1 MSAIFRQLGTRCNP
15 DLCRELDIAGVA
27 APNDAPLPGSYASC
41 IEFET
46 RTAKSQG
53 EKIVNIDSDAQKDLA
68 LNDEDADSVVGG
80 NKKAKKSA
88 KHHKASHPAAAAS
101 HAPLMIY
108 QATAYGPTEV
118 SANSGDDDCAPDPS
132 SPDATS

>member
-1 MSAIFRQLGTRCNP
+1 M
-15 DLCRELDIAGVA
+15 
-27 APNDAPLPGSYASC
+27 
-41 IEFET
+41 
-46 RTAKSQG
+46 
-53 EKIVNIDSDAQKDLA
+53 NIDSDAQKDLA

-80 NKKAKKSA
+80 NKKAKKSV
-88 KHHKASHPAAAAS
+88 KHHTAAHPTTAAS
-101 HAPLMIY
+101 RPPLMVY